1 MENNI
6 LEKEQAETAKQ
17 PYIGSV
23 RFFKNIIL
31 LLVVVMIAVPT
42 VTTFCY
48 RDKLKRANEKVAI
61 TQQQLTDMQS
71 TAVSD
76 NKSDEK
82 PKTEAA
88 ASADAPEYQQLYPD
102 FYAPQK
108 YSASKRREN
117 MMFLTFD
124 DGPTRR
130 TDEILDIL
138 SQRDIKATFFVVH
151 HDDTGTAERLKRI
164 VDEGHTIAMHS
175 YIHDYAKIYD
185 SVESFLEDMYKIFSE
200 IKEATGHTPTIFR
213 FPGGSINVYNAT
225 LYQEMISEM
234 IRRGFVPFD
243 WNMSMEDASNPPLEV
258 SQLVANVTDGASK
271 TKRGVLLMHDSADKF
286 NTVEA
291 LPIAIE
297 RLKNMGFNFDRL
309 TPTDVPVIYKY
320 KE

>member
-6 LEKEQAETAKQ
+6 PENEQAEVEKE

-31 LLVVVMIAVPT
+31 LVVVVMIAIPT
-42 VTTFCY
+42 ATTFCY
-48 RDKLKRANEKVAI
+48 RSKLKRANEKIAI
-61 TQQQLTDMQS
+61 TQQQLTDLQPVAA
-71 TAVSD
+71 TD
-76 NKSDEK
+76 KKTEEK
-82 PKTEAA
+82 PKAEGET
-88 ASADAPEYQQLYPD
+88 SADAPAYQQLYPD

-117 MMFLTFD
+117 TMFLTFD

-151 HDDTGTAERLKRI
+151 HNDTGTAERLKRI

-185 SVESFLEDMYKIFSE
+185 SVETFLEDMYKIFSE
-200 IKEATGHTPTIFR
+200 IKETTGHTPTIFR

-225 LYQEMISEM
+225 LYQEMLSEM

-243 WNMSMEDASNPPLEV
+243 WNMSMEDAANPPLEI
-258 SQLVANVTDGASK
+258 SQLVANVVDGASK